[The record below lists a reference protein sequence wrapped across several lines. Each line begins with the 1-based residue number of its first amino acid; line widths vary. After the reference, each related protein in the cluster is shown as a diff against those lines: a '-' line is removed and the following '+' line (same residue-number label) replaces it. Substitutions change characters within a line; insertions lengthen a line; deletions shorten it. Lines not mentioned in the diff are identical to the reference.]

1 MRPYFVGE
9 GLTSDV
15 SREHISIA
23 LQVERTT
30 AGTVAAGA
38 NVVFDTTV
46 YSTGNI
52 SYKSVTGRLLVGSSV
67 IGPG

>member
-1 MRPYFVGE
+1 M
-9 GLTSDV
+9 
-15 SREHISIA
+15 SIA

-46 YSTGNI
+46 YSTENI
-52 SYKSVTGRLLVGSSV
+52 SYNPVTGGLLVGSSV
-67 IGPG
+67 IGAG